1 MDIEAGACMRRRQFI
16 CIVGGAAG
24 TWPLLARAQQP
35 AKLPTIGFLG
45 TSTSAAW
52 SPWIAAF
59 VQRLRELGWIEGRTV
74 AFEVRWAE
82 GDTERFESIAA
93 ELVRLK
99 VDVMV
104 TSGAAA
110 PAAKRMTSAIPIV
123 FMLAP
128 DPVGTGIVASL
139 ARPGNN
145 VTGLSNQSR
154 DLAGKRLELLRE
166 VIPDLRSLAVL
177 VNIANAPGGGA
188 EMAAVKAAARTLDLE
203 IITLEV
209 RRAEEIELVLETLN
223 GKAGA
228 VYVVQDPLFIA
239 TRDRISA
246 STLSARLPTMNAA
259 REFVEA
265 GGLMSYGASFPD
277 IFRRAADYVDKIL
290 KGAKPGDLPI
300 EQPTKFEVVINQKT
314 ARTLGLTLSPTL
326 LTRADEVIE

>member
-1 MDIEAGACMRRRQFI
+1 MKRRQFLG
-16 CIVGGAAG
+16 IVGGAAG
-24 TWPLLARAQQP
+24 VWPLLARAQQP
-35 AKLPTIGFLG
+35 AKLRTIGFLG
-45 TSTSAAW
+45 TSTPAAW
-52 SPWIAAF
+52 KPWIAAF
-59 VQRLRELGWIEGRTV
+59 VQRLNELGWIEGRTV
-74 AFEVRWAE
+74 AIEVRWAE
-82 GDTERFESIAA
+82 GNTERFASIAA
-93 ELVRLK
+93 EFVRLN
-99 VDVMV
+99 VDVIV

-110 PAAKRMTSAIPIV
+110 PAAKQATSAIPIV

-139 ARPGNN
+139 AQPGGN

-166 VIPDLRSLAVL
+166 IIPGLRRLAVL

-188 EMAAVKAAARTLDLE
+188 EMSELKALAPALDLE

-209 RRAEEIELVLETLN
+209 RRAEEIEPAVETLG

-228 VYVVQDPLFIA
+228 IYVVQDPLLVA
-239 TRDRISA
+239 VRDRISA
-246 STLSARLPTMNAA
+246 ATLRARLPTMNAA

-277 IFRRAADYVDKIL
+277 IFRRGADYVDKIL

-300 EQPTKFEVVINQKT
+300 QQPTRFDIVVNQKT
-314 ARTLGLTLSPTL
+314 ARALGINLSPTL
-326 LTRADEVIE
+326 LARADEVIE